1 MEEEQVPTMDNTTGI
16 AIASP
21 KPNKKRVKD
30 GGGDAKNGEEEE
42 ECDVEAWDTLSKS
55 FKQVQSVLDHNR
67 DLIQQVNANHQSK
80 IPDNLVKN
88 VSLIREIN
96 GNISKVMSIYSD
108 LSVNFSNIVQERRRV
123 KNGGE
128 SNLENNSNESWNQSV
143 KVISIIFAWSCLVS
157 QLIIISDSVWVS
169 VACLFVL
176 FWVVVYKLVSHLVG
190 DCGGEG
196 GLVVIMMVM
205 YAYTVFVV
213 MFYKDDELKAGFTA
227 LYPRT
232 PQT

>member
-1 MEEEQVPTMDNTTGI
+1 MTKLEKSSLVEEEQVPTMDNTTGTD
-16 AIASP
+16 IASP

-30 GGGDAKNGEEEE
+30 GGADAKNGEEEE

-55 FKQVQSVLDHNR
+55 FKQVQSVLDRNR

-96 GNISKVMSIYSD
+96 GNISK
-108 LSVNFSNIVQERRRV
+108 
-123 KNGGE
+123 
-128 SNLENNSNESWNQSV
+128 
-143 KVISIIFAWSCLVS
+143 
-157 QLIIISDSVWVS
+157 
-169 VACLFVL
+169 
-176 FWVVVYKLVSHLVG
+176 
-190 DCGGEG
+190 
-196 GLVVIMMVM
+196 
-205 YAYTVFVV
+205 
-213 MFYKDDELKAGFTA
+213 DDELKAGFTA

>member
-1 MEEEQVPTMDNTTGI
+1 MKKLEKSSLVEEEQVPTMDNTTGI

-30 GGGDAKNGEEEE
+30 GGADAKNAEEDE

-55 FKQVQSVLDHNR
+55 FKQVQSVLDRNR

-96 GNISKVMSIYSD
+96 GNISK
-108 LSVNFSNIVQERRRV
+108 
-123 KNGGE
+123 
-128 SNLENNSNESWNQSV
+128 
-143 KVISIIFAWSCLVS
+143 
-157 QLIIISDSVWVS
+157 
-169 VACLFVL
+169 
-176 FWVVVYKLVSHLVG
+176 
-190 DCGGEG
+190 
-196 GLVVIMMVM
+196 
-205 YAYTVFVV
+205 
-213 MFYKDDELKAGFTA
+213 DDELKAGFTA

-232 PQT
+232 LQT